1 MSSRRGQGRVYR
13 PKYKDK
19 RTGRKKLSK
28 VWWIQY
34 SINGTKHRESSRT
47 TVHREAVHLL
57 NQRLQ
62 ERGRGLSRRDLEK
75 VTYEDIEELI
85 RAHYVRKQRKS
96 TDRLEDALTH
106 LRRVFGGWRVIDI
119 RPATIDSYS
128 HDRLDQGAAPGTVNR
143 ELSALRRMLRLG
155 VDAEIVDAVPSF
167 KERMLE
173 EDNVRTGFV
182 NPDEFA
188 LIEAELPDYARPIAA
203 VAYITGWRRGE
214 ILSRR
219 WRHVDFGTGF
229 LRLEPGETKN
239 KKGRSFP
246 LIPKLRAVL
255 AAQHER
261 KREIERRT
269 DQIVDAL
276 FFVDSGKPI
285 KTIRNCWATAC
296 RRAGFPG
303 LLFHDLR
310 RSAARNLVRAG
321 ISTKLA
327 KDYLGHQ
334 TYSIFDRY
342 AIEDAELLEEQA
354 AKLQELYDRMEEEHV
369 ERKVVSLNG

>member
-1 MSSRRGQGRVYR
+1 VYR

>member
-13 PKYKDK
+13 PKYRDK
-19 RTGRKKLSK
+19 RTGREKLSK

-47 TVHREAVHLL
+47 TVHREAVQLL
-57 NQRLQ
+57 NQRLR

-75 VTYEDIEELI
+75 VTYEDLEELI
-85 RAHYVRKQRKS
+85 RAHYIRKRRKS
-96 TDRLEDALTH
+96 LDRLEDALTH
-106 LRRVFGGWRVIDI
+106 LRRMFGGWRVIDI
-119 RPATIDSYS
+119 RAAVIDSYS
-128 HDRLDQGAAPGTVNR
+128 RERLDQGAAPGTVNR

-155 VDAEIVDAVPSF
+155 ADVEIVDVVPSF
-167 KERMLE
+167 RERMLT

-182 NPDEFA
+182 NPDEFP

-203 VAYITGWRRGE
+203 VAYITGWRKGE

-219 WRHVDFGTGF
+219 WKNVDFSAGF

-246 LIPKLRAVL
+246 LIPRLRAVL
-255 AAQHER
+255 EAQHER
-261 KREIERRT
+261 KQEVEKRT
-269 DQIVDAL
+269 GRIVDAL
-276 FFVDSGKPI
+276 FFFDSGKPI
-285 KTIRNCWATAC
+285 KTIRKCWETAC
-296 RRAGFPG
+296 ERAGFPG

-342 AIEDAELLEEQA
+342 AIEDSELLEEQA
-354 AKLQELYDRMEEEHV
+354 AKLQRLYDQMDEKAQ
-369 ERKVVSLNG
+369 RKVMPLNG